1 MHLFELSLVF
11 ITMLLCSSLMFYFIR
26 NHANPD
32 FKKLYKD
39 NDEDLDDDM
48 GEELFDSRGSSNY
61 KDFLANKWLSFG
73 GGFYGLV
80 AVLTYIIVE
89 AQEVFDLLS
98 MPESSSDIFN
108 GISIGMLVNFFI
120 DSLMNFVTAIS
131 WPAYWMNTGDAPFW
145 KWFLAAYGGYIA
157 GKTLVKTY
165 YPLKRN

>member
-11 ITMLLCSSLMFYFIR
+11 ITMVLCSGLMFYFIR

-32 FKKLYKD
+32 FQKLYKD
-39 NDEDLDDDM
+39 DDDD
-48 GEELFDSRGSSNY
+48 ELDMDDLESHPSSNY

-89 AQEVFDLLS
+89 AQEIFDILNMPGEGDVFS
-98 MPESSSDIFN
+98 
-108 GISIGMLVNFFI
+108 GIGIGMLVRFFI
-120 DSLMNFVTAIS
+120 DSLMNFITAIA
-131 WPAYWMNTGDAPFW
+131 WPAYWMNTGQAPFW
-145 KWFLAAYGGYIA
+145 QWFLAAYGGYVA

-165 YPLKRN
+165 YPFKNG

>member
-11 ITMLLCSSLMFYFIR
+11 ITMVLCSGLMFYFIR

-39 NDEDLDDDM
+39 DDEDEFDMDDL
-48 GEELFDSRGSSNY
+48 ESQPSSNY
-61 KDFLANKWLSFG
+61 TDFLANKWLSFG

-89 AQEVFDLLS
+89 AQEIFDLLS
-98 MPESSSDIFN
+98 MPSGSEGIFS
-108 GISIGMLVNFFI
+108 GISIGMLINFFI
-120 DSLMNFVTAIS
+120 DSLMNFITAIS
-131 WPAYWMNTGDAPFW
+131 WPVYWMNTGNAPFW
-145 KWFLAAYGGYIA
+145 QWFLAAYGGYFV

-165 YPLKRN
+165 YPFKNG

>member
-11 ITMLLCSSLMFYFIR
+11 ITMVFCSGLMFYFIR

-32 FKKLYKD
+32 YQKLYKD
-39 NDEDLDDDM
+39 DDEVVDNNVHSSA
-48 GEELFDSRGSSNY
+48 SRPPSKY
-61 KDFLANKWLSFG
+61 TDFLANKWLSFG

-89 AQEVFDLLS
+89 AQEIFDLFS
-98 MPESSSDIFN
+98 MPESGSEIFS

-131 WPAYWMNTGDAPFW
+131 WPVYWMNTGNAPFW
-145 KWFLAAYGGYIA
+145 KWFLAAYGGYIT

-165 YPLKRN
+165 YPFKNE